1 MNRSKWL
8 RGRWIFFLFLFQKNC
23 LWIFP
28 SNINCIS
35 NPSDK
40 DCHNLIHVKIQNST
54 FIFFQFAPKLLEF
67 QMYFS
72 PTTMKYVFRIVLA
85 PLLNFKNIQVFL
97 SSFWLRL
104 IYVNLPNS
112 KLHSVR
118 IWWFV
123 GLLSLCRRSEWA
135 TPSEMPKCS
144 FQKLSI
150 LWAYEHKRIS
160 MNLLDK
166 YSLWI
171 IKPCLFGFYFF
182 NFLCFLL
189 IFGRTLEFHT
199 DCSCET
205 ICFNQCFSHYNRF
218 KSTKI
223 SFGRV
228 CFARIGIGV
237 LWIQILF
244 NNYDPFQRLSSVS
257 HDLRFSS
264 RLFQWMKKCLLRT
277 GSSFGWWFNNT
288 VSAKQ

>member
-1 MNRSKWL
+1 
-8 RGRWIFFLFLFQKNC
+8 
-23 LWIFP
+23 
-28 SNINCIS
+28 
-35 NPSDK
+35 
-40 DCHNLIHVKIQNST
+40 
-54 FIFFQFAPKLLEF
+54 
-67 QMYFS
+67 MYFS

-182 NFLCFLL
+182 NFLSFLL

-223 SFGRV
+223 SFARV
-228 CFARIGIGV
+228 RFARIRIGI
-237 LWIQILF
+237 L
-244 NNYDPFQRLSSVS
+244 NS
-257 HDLRFSS
+257 
-264 RLFQWMKKCLLRT
+264 
-277 GSSFGWWFNNT
+277 NT
-288 VSAKQ
+288 VQQLWFIPESLFSLSWSLVFISVLPVNEEVPSTHWLVVRLVI